1 MPGGC
6 WGFLSVFVCVC
17 VVVSF
22 SVSLHA
28 HSYCLIVEFLAM
40 FSPEFWLEI
49 LNPTSWNIN
58 FKTSL
63 CNLRKR
69 MVVKSILNCFMHS
82 SGRFLWEVGACIEEK
97 ERERQKVLGCQ
108 KWGVYREIWRCLGKA
123 KVHPRL
129 WAVLYACCHSPS
141 QHTAARTF
149 FLLSV
154 KYRFIL
160 HTFSFYDIDRF
171 IITPNFEKYTFKV
184 TETLTTYIFGQ
195 IALKVTTLLRK
206 CIEHMFYA
214 H

>member
-1 MPGGC
+1 MRSLGSRCRDCDEVCEINGSKVVKRGKASEGEVLRTC
-6 WGFLSVFVCVC
+6 RVAAEDFCLCLCVC

-82 SGRFLWEVGACIEEK
+82 SGRFL
-97 ERERQKVLGCQ
+97 
-108 KWGVYREIWRCLGKA
+108 
-123 KVHPRL
+123 
-129 WAVLYACCHSPS
+129 
-141 QHTAARTF
+141 
-149 FLLSV
+149 
-154 KYRFIL
+154 
-160 HTFSFYDIDRF
+160 
-171 IITPNFEKYTFKV
+171 
-184 TETLTTYIFGQ
+184 
-195 IALKVTTLLRK
+195 
-206 CIEHMFYA
+206 
-214 H
+214 